1 MMTRADGGHPAAADS
16 ADGASAAN
24 GIEEAA
30 AAAADALAGLS
41 IGAATRGG
49 DGAATELSASGQDQ
63 GPQVPE
69 SGTAGSRIA
78 GNPTALQALRELV
91 AWPVLYAAQGAAL
104 GVRWPRGLLLHGPP
118 GCGKTLLVQAVA
130 AEAGAVLH
138 VVTAARVTGAYTGES
153 ERRLREVFA
162 AAQADADAGRVAVVF
177 LDEVDAL
184 CPRRDGGR
192 SHDSRVV
199 AQLLTLLD
207 GAATGRATGLQGQG
221 QQGQGQQGPA
231 STSAPQKGHLVVV
244 GATNRPNAL
253 DPALRRPGRLDR
265 EVLVALP
272 DAAQRADIL
281 RLHTRGLQ
289 LAADVDL
296 AAVAAACH
304 GYSGADLAAATRE
317 AAMAALAEVAAAA
330 LGIGASAA
338 ADSSDAAATADG
350 GDPVGATAD
359 GAGDGSTGFAGWG
372 VGGLMSAGPLPA
384 LVVRAAHLATAM
396 KKVRPSIVRGAE
408 VDIAPVS
415 WEHVGGLEEVKRR
428 LRQAVEWPLMHAAAF
443 ERLGLSAPRGVLLHG
458 PPGCSK
464 TTLARA
470 AATASGATFLA
481 LSCAQLFCMYVGEGE
496 AALRDCFKR
505 ARAAAPTIIFLDELD
520 AVAGRREEGGEGGGG
535 VGGPDAGVRLLT
547 TLLTEMDG
555 IELAAGVLVLGAT
568 NRPGAVDPALLRPGR
583 FTTLLYEGRRAA
595 LQVHSRKLPLA
606 PDVDLAAVAA
616 QTHNYTGAELAAVC
630 REAALAALRED
641 LQGAEQVA
649 ARHFAAAVAA
659 VRPALSAAELD
670 TYAAWGRGGGGGV
683 AAA

>member
-1 MMTRADGGHPAAADS
+1 MQQAA
-16 ADGASAAN
+16 
-24 GIEEAA
+24 EAA
-30 AAAADALAGLS
+30 AQALAGLS
-41 IGAATRGG
+41 IAGSCKAG
-49 DGAATELSASGQDQ
+49 DGSATSEACSQPGA
-63 GPQVPE
+63 PE
-69 SGTAGSRIA
+69 AGTADGRIA

-91 AWPVLYAAQGAAL
+91 AWPVRFAAQGSAL

-162 AAQADADAGRVAVVF
+162 AAQADADAGRVALVF

-207 GAATGRATGLQGQG
+207 GAATGRATGLQGQ
-221 QQGQGQQGPA
+221 QQGQQAA
-231 STSAPQKGHLVVV
+231 STAQKGHLVVV

-272 DAAQRADIL
+272 DATQRADIL

-289 LAADVDL
+289 LGPDVDL

-330 LGIGASAA
+330 YGLGGSSAI
-338 ADSSDAAATADG
+338 TADG
-350 GDPVGATAD
+350 G
-359 GAGDGSTGFAGWG
+359 AGDGAATATAGFAGSG
-372 VGGLMSAGPLPA
+372 LGGLLSMSMSGPPPA

-408 VDIAPVS
+408 VDIPPVS
-415 WEHVGGLEEVKRR
+415 WDDVGGLDEVKRR
-428 LRQAVEWPLMHAAAF
+428 LRQAVEWPLVHAAAF

-505 ARAAAPTIIFLDELD
+505 ARAAAPSIIFLDEID
-520 AVAGRREEGGEGGGG
+520 AVAGRREEGGESSGGA
-535 VGGPDAGVRLLT
+535 GGPDAGVRLLT

-583 FTTLLYEGRRAA
+583 FTTLLYVPPPDQEGRVAA
-595 LQVHSRKLPLA
+595 LEVHSRKLPLA
-606 PDVDLAAVAA
+606 PDVDLEAVAA
-616 QTHNYTGAELAAVC
+616 QTDNYTGAELAAVC

-641 LQGAEQVA
+641 LQGAEVVA
-649 ARHFAAAVAA
+649 ARHFAAALAA
-659 VRPALSAAELD
+659 VRPALSAAELAK
-670 TYAAWGRGGGGGV
+670 YASWGRGSGSGGGFV